1 MTRSDVFAGS
11 RVEAVPPQP
20 FVHHWLRAI
29 YFVVGTIWFLLGAAG
44 LTADTP
50 EWLGIISGI
59 VVGLWWLIRLWWAA
73 SVEVGP
79 GGVVTRSIVRTRRY
93 SFDELDRVEAAVG
106 PLNLNPTHREYLV
119 LILTNG
125 TRIRFP
131 ELNNKLHPDGEPSL
145 CREAVETINAWIQN
159 PHRLT

>member
-1 MTRSDVFAGS
+1 MTRSDVPAVS
-11 RVEAVPPQP
+11 RVEACLPQS
-20 FVHHWLRAI
+20 FVNWPLRI
-29 YFVVGTIWFLLGAAG
+29 FGFVLGSMWFLIGVSG

-50 EWLGIISGI
+50 EWLGIISGL
-59 VVGLWWLIRLWWAA
+59 VFGLWWLIRLWWAA

-106 PLNLNPTHREYLV
+106 PVNLNPTHRESLV
-119 LILTNG
+119 LIRTDG

-145 CREAVETINAWIQN
+145 CREAVESINTWIR
-159 PHRLT
+159 HAHGST